1 MQPPI
6 RFKKTGEITIEPETD
21 VNPKKPGLFG
31 QSAQTHYDGFH
42 YIGLV
47 AHHNFH
53 WTQNCPKKLH

>member
-31 QSAQTHYDGFH
+31 QSAQTVHKPVSTNSTKQKTG
-42 YIGLV
+42 
-47 AHHNFH
+47 
-53 WTQNCPKKLH
+53 PKSLLS